1 MNESLLSDL
10 QAMQAYFATGAT
22 LDYHFRRQQ
31 LQRLKEALYAHEQ
44 ELYEALYQD
53 LKKNQEES
61 WVTEL
66 GFVVAELN
74 HALKKLKGWMKP
86 QRVGT
91 NLMNLPSQSYVRYE
105 PLGVVLVIGTW
116 NYPVQLLLNPV
127 VGAIAAG
134 NCVVLKPSE
143 FAPATAGVIQ
153 KIIETTFDKKY
164 VMQVQGEGAAVVPAL
179 MKDFR
184 FDHVFYTGNTA
195 VGKAIYQM
203 AAEQLVPV
211 TLELGGKS
219 PCIIEPDANIEV
231 SAKRI
236 ALTKFSNAGQM
247 CVAPDY
253 LLVHEK
259 IKEPFIKALK
269 SKIEQF
275 YLAEE
280 GDYHFGRIVNERQ
293 FHRLKAYLQEGEVL
307 MGGGHDVSGLHIE
320 PTLLVNVSA
329 DARVMQDEVFGPL
342 LPILTWNRDEEVYDI
357 IRRHNNPLALYVFTS
372 SSAKAEQWTRTI
384 PFGGGCINNASW
396 HLTNYNLPFGGRGNS
411 GMGSYHGRYSFETF
425 SHRKSI
431 MKTPTWFDP
440 SLRYPPFRG
449 KLNLFKKLIQ

>member
-22 LDYHFRRQQ
+22 LNCHFRRQQ
-31 LQRLKEALYAHEQ
+31 LQRLKEAIYAHEQ

-53 LKKNQEES
+53 LKKNKEES

-74 HALKKLKGWMKP
+74 HALKNLKRWMKP
-86 QRVGT
+86 QRVNT
-91 NLMNLPSQSYVRYE
+91 NLMNLPSKSYVLCE
-105 PLGVVLVIGTW
+105 PMGVVLVIGAW

-143 FAPATAGVIQ
+143 FAPATAAVIQ
-153 KIIETTFDKKY
+153 KIVDCTFDKKY
-164 VMQVQGEGAAVVPAL
+164 VMQVQGEGALVVPVL
-179 MKDFR
+179 MNGFR

-203 AAEQLVPV
+203 AAEKLVPV

-219 PCIIEPDANIEV
+219 PCIIEPDADIEV
-231 SAKRI
+231 TAKRI

-253 LLVHEK
+253 LLVHER
-259 IKEPFIKALK
+259 IKEPFLKVLK

-280 GDYHFGRIVNERQ
+280 YHYGRIVNERQ
-293 FHRLKAYLQEGEVL
+293 FHRLKAYLQEGQVL
-307 MGGGHDVSGLHIE
+307 MGGGHDVGRLYME
-320 PTLLVNVSA
+320 PTLLVNVSPN
-329 DARVMQDEVFGPL
+329 ARVMQEEVFGPL
-342 LPILTWNRDEEVYDI
+342 LPILTWQRDEEVYDI

-372 SSAKAEQWTRTI
+372 SKAKARQWTRTI

-396 HLTNYNLPFGGRGNS
+396 HLANYNLPFGGRGNS

-425 SHRKSI
+425 SHRKGI

-440 SLRYPPFRG
+440 SLRYPPFKG